1 MKTLV
6 IDNYDSFTYN
16 LVYMLREEAMDIEVF
31 RNDKIEPKECL
42 KYDAIILS
50 PGPGVPKNAG
60 NLAAIIETCAGKI
73 PMLGVCLG
81 HQAIAE
87 YLGGELR
94 VLDKVYHGV
103 QTYVH
108 ATNEPSTL
116 FHELEKSFLVGR
128 YHSWD
133 VNPNHIANFK
143 VTALAEDNSIMA
155 IENSEKKLFGIQFHP
170 ESILT
175 PGGNIIISNFI
186 KACKK

>member
-1 MKTLV
+1 MKILV

-16 LVYMLREEAMDIEVF
+16 LVYMLRQEALDIKVY

-42 KYDAIILS
+42 DYDAIILS
-50 PGPGVPKNAG
+50 PGPGIPKDSG
-60 NLAAIIETCAGKI
+60 NLSAIIETCAGKV

-94 VLDKVYHGV
+94 MLPQVHHGV
-103 QTYVH
+103 QSSITSSN
-108 ATNEPSTL
+108 TDSLFNEFT
-116 FHELEKSFLVGR
+116 ESFLVGR

-133 VNPNHIANFK
+133 VNPEIIAEFE
-143 VTALAEDNSIMA
+143 VTAVAEDSSIMA
-155 IENSEKKLFGIQFHP
+155 IQNRENKLFGIQFHP

-175 PGGNIIISNFI
+175 PNGDVIIKSFLNF
-186 KACKK
+186 CKT